1 MVNQQWL
8 RKKLK
13 KIKRKKQIKNMEK
26 NIKDFDINVFVS
38 GVAMEGESNINE
50 HNRTSAKNKSQSD
63 DKESGNIRK
72 YGSRENG

>member
-13 KIKRKKQIKNMEK
+13 KIKSKKQIKNMEK
-26 NIKDFDINVFVS
+26 NIKDFDINVYVS

-50 HNRTSAKNKSQSD
+50 HNRTSENNKSQFD
-63 DKESGNIRK
+63 DKKSGNIRK
-72 YGSRENG
+72 YGSREND

>member
-1 MVNQQWL
+1 
-8 RKKLK
+8 
-13 KIKRKKQIKNMEK
+13 MEK

>member
-8 RKKLK
+8 RKKTK
-13 KIKRKKQIKNMEK
+13 QIKRRKQIKNMEK

-50 HNRTSAKNKSQSD
+50 HNRTSENNKSQSD
-63 DKESGNIRK
+63 DKKRGNIRK
-72 YGSRENG
+72 YGSGEND